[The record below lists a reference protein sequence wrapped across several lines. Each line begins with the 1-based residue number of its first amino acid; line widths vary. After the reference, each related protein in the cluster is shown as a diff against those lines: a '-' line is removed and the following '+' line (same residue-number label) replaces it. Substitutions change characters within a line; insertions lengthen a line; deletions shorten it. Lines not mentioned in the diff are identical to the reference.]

1 MLFGP
6 VAAALQGRAERYSGL
21 SAQADGAVFPVFT
34 ISAALGGMIYGA
46 FLFESDR
53 RLWQIVLARAVIM
66 VFVNIALNTFFPHDA
81 FTARL
86 RRRCSRFA
94 R

>member
-1 MLFGP
+1 
-6 VAAALQGRAERYSGL
+6 
-21 SAQADGAVFPVFT
+21 
-34 ISAALGGMIYGA
+34 MIYGA
-46 FLFESDR
+46 FLLKATAGS
-53 RLWQIVLARAVIM
+53 WQIVLARAVIM